1 MDQILERINISGGQS
16 AEGRNNL
23 TNRTVINKFN
33 LKLNDINK
41 EIEYNQASISDA
53 QIRSYTNLI
62 WTCVFL
68 YTTIGLFKIFNQFLE
83 NNEKTSSK
91 GSQTQNRSDTAGN
104 TIDTIYIEIFEVI
117 ASLGA
122 IYLIKKVKTIRSDL
136 IIFCLIVFYNLM
148 VNVYFYLDPANPL
161 IQIQFLYT
169 VGFCHLIRLN
179 SVFFVSVVCLAS
191 AIGFLNIRLAT
202 IYDETDIRYSDV

>member
-83 NNEKTSSK
+83 SNEKTSSK
-91 GSQTQNRSDTAGN
+91 GS
-104 TIDTIYIEIFEVI
+104 
-117 ASLGA
+117 
-122 IYLIKKVKTIRSDL
+122 
-136 IIFCLIVFYNLM
+136 
-148 VNVYFYLDPANPL
+148 
-161 IQIQFLYT
+161 
-169 VGFCHLIRLN
+169 
-179 SVFFVSVVCLAS
+179 
-191 AIGFLNIRLAT
+191 
-202 IYDETDIRYSDV
+202 